1 MAADEIDYELEGD
14 DFQAVVITL
23 DPDEG
28 VHAEPGAMLYKEKGV
43 DLETTTG
50 GGVLSG
56 LKRKISG
63 ETFFVSTFVNE
74 AKERRR
80 IAFAGDFPGK
90 ILPIDLS
97 RGTIHCQK
105 SAYLCSAR
113 GVNVSISFTKKLG
126 AGFFGGE
133 GFILQKLTGDGL
145 AFIHAG
151 GHIIERQ
158 LAEDEEIYVDTGC
171 LVGFDDSIDYDIKFI
186 RGVKTL
192 LFGGEGLFHA
202 RLTGPGRVWL
212 QTTPLSRFADRIL
225 MAGRSSK
232 GEVSR
237 GGMVSGS

>member
-1 MAADEIDYELEGD
+1 MAADDIEFVLEGD

-23 DPDEG
+23 DPHEG
-28 VHAEPGAMLYKEKGV
+28 VHAEPGAMLYKEKGI

-74 AKERRR
+74 SNQIRN
-80 IAFAGDFPGK
+80 IAFSGDFPGK

-97 RGTIHCQK
+97 QGTIHCQK
-105 SAYLCSAR
+105 SAYLCCAR
-113 GVNVSISFTKKLG
+113 GVSVSISFTKKIG

-133 GFILQKLTGDGL
+133 GFILQKLTGNGL

-151 GHIIERQ
+151 GHILERT
-158 LAEDEEIYVDTGC
+158 LEAGEELYVDTGC

-202 RLTGPGRVWL
+202 RLTGPGRVWM
-212 QTTPLSRFADRIL
+212 QTTPLSRFADRIM
-225 MAGRSSK
+225 MASRGNS

-237 GGMVSGS
+237 GSIVSGD